1 MSKTSRV
8 LQVNTADIR
17 GGAEKVAL
25 DLHRTYRARG
35 VDAHLAVGHQLGDA
49 PGVVCI
55 PNEAERGSW
64 ARTLGRLGSG
74 VAGGPHPEGLRR
86 VASRALLLASE
97 PSRYMAIAAGVE
109 DFDYPATA
117 GLLDVAGPRPDVL
130 HLHNLHGY
138 YFDLRALPR
147 LSSCQPTILTMHDAW
162 PLTGHC
168 AHPIDCPR
176 WRVGCGECP
185 DLNRYVPIRR
195 DASARSFE
203 IKRAALGASALSYA
217 TPSQWLM
224 RMAEASGLLG
234 ENAQTRVIPNG
245 VDTTIFSPGDRG
257 EARRELELPLD
268 REIIMFAAHGGSANP
283 YKDYP
288 TLLKALPSVA
298 EKRGGRLLL
307 VALGD
312 AVASTDV
319 SGVETR
325 SLPFVNDAGR
335 LALYYRAADLYVHP
349 ARAENLPLAII
360 EAMACG
366 TPVVSTEVGGIPEIV
381 EDGATGT
388 LLAIGDSAGLAS
400 AIVDLLA
407 DKEKR
412 RAFSEAGI
420 RRVLDRFTL
429 ERQAAEYLAWY
440 EAITSH

>member
-1 MSKTSRV
+1 MSPDSLCV
-8 LQVNTADIR
+8 LQVSTSDIG
-17 GGAEKVAL
+17 GGAEKVVMDLHGRYL
-25 DLHRTYRARG
+25 DLG
-35 VDAHLAVGHQLGDA
+35 VDSWVAVGAKHSDSSRVLE
-49 PGVVCI
+49 I
-55 PNEAERGSW
+55 PNEPSRSAW
-64 ARTLGRLGSG
+64 ARALEARAASIEREGG
-74 VAGGPHPEGLRR
+74 VARKAL
-86 VASRALLLASE
+86 SRALLLAAE
-97 PSRYMAIAAGVE
+97 PERYERMLRGIE
-109 DFDYPATA
+109 DFDYPGTA
-117 GLLDVAGPRPDVL
+117 RILSLPPSPPDVL

-138 YFDLRALPR
+138 YFDLHALPR
-147 LSSCQPTILTMHDAW
+147 LSASQPTILTMHDPW

-185 DLNRYVPIRR
+185 DLGRYVPIRR
-195 DASARSFE
+195 DASARNFE

-234 ENAQTRVIPNG
+234 ENAHARVIPNG
-245 VDTTIFSPGDRG
+245 VDTAVFSPGDQR
-257 EARRELELPLD
+257 EARHQLELPLD

-288 TLLKALPSVA
+288 TLLKALPSVV

-325 SLPFVNDAGR
+325 SVPFVNDAGR

-349 ARAENLPLAII
+349 ALAENLPLAII

-388 LLAIGDSAGLAS
+388 LLAIGASAGLAS

-407 DKEKR
+407 DEEKT

-420 RRVLDRFTL
+420 HRVLDRFTL